1 MRTLLRLAVLTLAIT
16 AQAQTVFVFS
26 LDGLGHHHFS
36 RFPLKTLQRLA
47 ARGATAAGIQP
58 AFPSTTANSHAALW
72 TGAYAD
78 VSHIAANSQPLL
90 PRAAHTFLERNNGFR
105 SDQLAAEPIWVAAAR
120 QNVKTVVYQAPQAFP
135 FRDFNTHTNA
145 TTLNGYQSRQ
155 IARHA
160 ILRRKDLT
168 FTSPTEFHFQ
178 HGPVTLKGVL
188 SKTGLTIENTPVPHA
203 PAESQPPFKRPLAR
217 RFSQGLYIDSPVPAV
232 VYFRLFERTETDL
245 LLYISPIQELAISQ
259 GSAVPLLK
267 ESGGFFGNTYQGP
280 LFTDAQSLEVME
292 LLARQNARHT
302 EWLTKHLSPGLFI
315 GYLPIID
322 ELGHRYLGLYEQKDP
337 SAQKAMLWGYT
348 IAERWSQQIA
358 RLLTKKDHLI
368 LTADHGMAPTYKLV
382 SVNEIL
388 RRAGL
393 GSKATHIYNSVL
405 LNTTDWKGGTVTDRL
420 QVRAQVQQALQAQN
434 VFTGFYTPEQHGA
447 QYGIGGPAGSDLY
460 FDLQP
465 GYYVRD
471 AVGEIFPPL
480 DKPAGN
486 HGFRPD
492 REDMLAVL
500 FATGPK
506 LKPGTQWPRLKSIDV
521 APLAAKLLSIDPP
534 RHAKGTSP
542 F

>member
-1 MRTLLRLAVLTLAIT
+1 MRTILRLAVLAITFT
-16 AQAQTVFVFS
+16 AQAQTVFLFS
-26 LDGLGHHHFS
+26 IDGLGHNHFS

-47 ARGATAAGIQP
+47 ARGATASGIQP

-72 TGAYAD
+72 TGVYGD

-135 FRDFNTHTNA
+135 FRDFNTHPNA

-168 FTSPTEFHFQ
+168 FDTPTTFHFQ
-178 HGPVTLKGVL
+178 HGPVTLNGAITK
-188 SKTGLTIENTPVPHA
+188 SGLTIENTPVPNA
-203 PAESQPPFKRPLAR
+203 PAESAPPWTRPLAR
-217 RFSQGLYIDSPVPAV
+217 RFSQGLYLENPVPAV
-232 VYFRLFERTETDL
+232 VYFRLFEQTDTDL
-245 LLYISPIQELAISQ
+245 LLYVSPIQELAISQ
-259 GSAVPLLK
+259 GDAVQLLK
-267 ESGGFFGNTYQGP
+267 ESGGFIGNTYQGP
-280 LFTDAQSLEVME
+280 LLTDAQSLEVME

-302 EWLTKHLSPGLFI
+302 QWLTRNLHPGLFI

-322 ELGHRYLGLYEQKDP
+322 EIGHRYLGLYEQNSP
-337 SAQKAMLWGYT
+337 AAQKAMLWGYT
-348 IAERWSQQIA
+348 IAERWSREIA
-358 RLLTKKDHLI
+358 NLLTKKDHLI

-393 GSKATHIYNSVL
+393 GSVATHIYNSVL
-405 LNTTDWKGGTVTDRL
+405 INTTDWKGGTVADRA
-420 QVRAQVQQALQAQN
+420 QVRAQVQQALQAQK
-434 VFTGFYTPEQHGA
+434 VFTGFYTPEQHGD

-471 AVGEIFPPL
+471 AVGEIFPTL
-480 DKPAGN
+480 DEPAGN

-492 REDMLAVL
+492 RDDMLAVL
-500 FATGPK
+500 FATGPR
-506 LKPGTQWPRLKSIDV
+506 LKPGTKWPRLRSIDV
-521 APLAAKLLSIDPP
+521 APLVAKILSINPP
-534 RHAKGTSP
+534 RHSKGTSP